1 MSKEDNSKR
10 NKAKSSDVSG
20 ANNDLRSAAEALI
33 TKENK
38 LNGVDIEKLTPEEVS
53 LIIHDLKVHQVELEM
68 QNEELKR
75 IQIELDST
83 KARYFDIYDL
93 APVGYLIISERG
105 IILESNL
112 TASTMLG
119 TSRADL
125 IKTRFSQYVQKEDED
140 IYYLHRKKIFKSLL
154 PQECELR
161 IVKNDGTTF
170 WGRIK
175 ASVEISEELKTCR
188 FTLDDITE
196 RKRIEEEQRSVLE
209 QLQVGIA
216 VHAADSSVI
225 FCNPLAEKILGFSS
239 EQLKGKVASDP
250 AWKFYNEEGKQLRL
264 DEYPI
269 SIIIN
274 SKKSIDDYV
283 IGIKSSHS
291 DSIRWVAVNGHPI
304 IENGQIE
311 KVIISFI
318 DITDKKVSEKEL
330 IESELKYRLL
340 ITQMKQGMALH
351 EIIVDAAGNP
361 VDYRFLDVNQGFEN
375 LTGLK
380 REDVIGKTV
389 LEVLPGTEHTW
400 IEKYGHV
407 ALTGEPLTFEDYA
420 IEMNKHFEIIA
431 YSPKPK
437 QFATIFKDI
446 TKKKKD
452 EELFEQNMKDLLE
465 SQRIVGLGTW
475 RLKLATNEVSWT
487 EELYKMYGFDPKLPP
502 PPYTE
507 HMKLFTSDSWNS
519 LSTALERTATLGI
532 PYELE
537 LETVKLDG
545 SNGWMWVRGEAEKD
559 SEGNI
564 ISLWGAAWDI
574 TEQKKLEE
582 EKINMFAHLNQQ
594 QRLESIGTLAGGV
607 AHEINNPLNGI
618 MNYGQLILDS
628 SDGENSEY
636 AKEIVRETNRIAVI
650 VKDLLQFSRDEKKEH
665 SYANIKDII
674 ENTLS
679 LIKTVIKSDQ
689 INLQIDIPE
698 DMPDLKC
705 RSQQI
710 QQVIMNLL
718 TNARDALIE
727 KYEGYNE
734 DKIIKLYCTQ
744 FNKENRRWV
753 RITIEDHGNGIPE
766 ASKGRIFEPF
776 FSSKSRDRGTGLG
789 LYISYVIVKD
799 HHGELTFET
808 EEGIYT
814 KFYVD
819 LPIDNGL
826 ELG

>member
-20 ANNDLRSAAEALI
+20 ANKDLRSAAEALI

-140 IYYLHRKKIFKSLL
+140 IYYLHRKKIFESLL

-250 AWKFYNEEGKQLRL
+250 AWKFYNEEEKQLRL

-698 DMPDLKC
+698 DLPKLKC

-718 TNARDALIE
+718 INARDALIE

>member
-20 ANNDLRSAAEALI
+20 ANKDLRSAAEALI

-140 IYYLHRKKIFKSLL
+140 IYYLHRKKIFESLL

-250 AWKFYNEEGKQLRL
+250 AWKFYNEEEKQLRL

-698 DMPDLKC
+698 DLPKLKC

-718 TNARDALIE
+718 INARDALIE

-744 FNKENRRWV
+744 FNKENRSWV